1 MPGRCLTIYR
11 STATRIVPV
20 LNPEQ
25 ILNTRRLTV
34 LPAAALRVTLSL
46 NMCIMN
52 GMDTKQKLQE
62 ALKDAMRARD
72 EPRKRTIRMA
82 LSNIKL
88 AEIDR
93 GEELDENAVL
103 AILQKEVKQRQEVI
117 EESMTAN
124 RPDLAEE
131 AELEIVIL
139 QEFLPA
145 QLTPEELERIARQ
158 VIDEV
163 GASSISDMGSVM
175 KVLIPRLEGR
185 ASGQEASQMVRNLLQ

>member
-1 MPGRCLTIYR
+1 MD
-11 STATRIVPV
+11 
-20 LNPEQ
+20 
-25 ILNTRRLTV
+25 
-34 LPAAALRVTLSL
+34 
-46 NMCIMN
+46 

-93 GEELDENAVL
+93 GEELDENAIL

-117 EESMTAN
+117 EESKTAN

-131 AELEIVIL
+131 AELEIAIL

-145 QLTPEELERIARQ
+145 QLAPEELERIARQ
-158 VIDEV
+158 VIEEV
-163 GASSISDMGSVM
+163 GASSMSDMGSVM

>member
-1 MPGRCLTIYR
+1 M
-11 STATRIVPV
+11 S
-20 LNPEQ
+20 
-25 ILNTRRLTV
+25 
-34 LPAAALRVTLSL
+34 
-46 NMCIMN
+46 
-52 GMDTKQKLQE
+52 
-62 ALKDAMRARD
+62 
-72 EPRKRTIRMA
+72 
-82 LSNIKL
+82 
-88 AEIDR
+88 
-93 GEELDENAVL
+93 
-103 AILQKEVKQRQEVI
+103 
-117 EESMTAN
+117 AN

>member
-1 MPGRCLTIYR
+1 MISRV
-11 STATRIVPV
+11 TATRIVPV

-117 EESMTAN
+117 EESMSAN

>member
-1 MPGRCLTIYR
+1 M
-11 STATRIVPV
+11 
-20 LNPEQ
+20 
-25 ILNTRRLTV
+25 
-34 LPAAALRVTLSL
+34 TLSL
-46 NMCIMN
+46 NMCIMD

-117 EESMTAN
+117 EESKTAN

-131 AELEIVIL
+131 AELEIAIL

-145 QLTPEELERIARQ
+145 QLAPEELERIARQ
-158 VIDEV
+158 VIEEV
-163 GASSISDMGSVM
+163 GASSMSDMGSVM

>member
-1 MPGRCLTIYR
+1 
-11 STATRIVPV
+11 
-20 LNPEQ
+20 
-25 ILNTRRLTV
+25 
-34 LPAAALRVTLSL
+34 
-46 NMCIMN
+46 MN

-72 EPRKRTIRMA
+72 EMRKRTIRMA

-88 AEIDR
+88 AEIDS
-93 GEELDENAVL
+93 GEELDKNAVL

-117 EESMTAN
+117 EESNTAN

-163 GASSISDMGSVM
+163 GASSMSDMGSVM
-175 KVLIPRLEGR
+175 KVLIPALEGR

>member
-1 MPGRCLTIYR
+1 
-11 STATRIVPV
+11 
-20 LNPEQ
+20 
-25 ILNTRRLTV
+25 
-34 LPAAALRVTLSL
+34 
-46 NMCIMN
+46 MN

>member
-1 MPGRCLTIYR
+1 
-11 STATRIVPV
+11 
-20 LNPEQ
+20 
-25 ILNTRRLTV
+25 
-34 LPAAALRVTLSL
+34 
-46 NMCIMN
+46 
-52 GMDTKQKLQE
+52 
-62 ALKDAMRARD
+62 
-72 EPRKRTIRMA
+72 
-82 LSNIKL
+82 
-88 AEIDR
+88 
-93 GEELDENAVL
+93 
-103 AILQKEVKQRQEVI
+103 
-117 EESMTAN
+117 MTAN

>member
-1 MPGRCLTIYR
+1 
-11 STATRIVPV
+11 
-20 LNPEQ
+20 
-25 ILNTRRLTV
+25 
-34 LPAAALRVTLSL
+34 
-46 NMCIMN
+46 MN

-72 EPRKRTIRMA
+72 EMRKRTIRMA

-117 EESMTAN
+117 EESKTAN

-131 AELEIVIL
+131 AELEIAIL
-139 QEFLPA
+139 QEFLPD
-145 QLTPEELERIARQ
+145 QLTPEELERITRQ

-163 GASSISDMGSVM
+163 GASSMRDMGSVM

>member
-1 MPGRCLTIYR
+1 
-11 STATRIVPV
+11 
-20 LNPEQ
+20 
-25 ILNTRRLTV
+25 
-34 LPAAALRVTLSL
+34 
-46 NMCIMN
+46 MN

-62 ALKDAMRARD
+62 ALKDAMRAKD

-93 GEELDENAVL
+93 GEELDQNAVL

-163 GASSISDMGSVM
+163 GASSMSDMGSVM

>member
-1 MPGRCLTIYR
+1 
-11 STATRIVPV
+11 
-20 LNPEQ
+20 
-25 ILNTRRLTV
+25 
-34 LPAAALRVTLSL
+34 
-46 NMCIMN
+46 MN
-52 GMDTKQKLQE
+52 GMDIKQKLQE
-62 ALKDAMRARD
+62 ALKDAMRAKD

-93 GEELDENAVL
+93 GEELDQNAVL

-117 EESMTAN
+117 EESKIAN

-131 AELEIVIL
+131 AQLEIAIL

-145 QLTPEELERIARQ
+145 QLTSEELERITRQ

-163 GASSISDMGSVM
+163 GASSMSDMGSVM

>member
-1 MPGRCLTIYR
+1 
-11 STATRIVPV
+11 
-20 LNPEQ
+20 
-25 ILNTRRLTV
+25 
-34 LPAAALRVTLSL
+34 
-46 NMCIMN
+46 MN

-62 ALKDAMRARD
+62 ALKDAMRAKD

-93 GEELDENAVL
+93 GEELDENAIL

-163 GASSISDMGSVM
+163 GASSMSDMGSVM

>member
-1 MPGRCLTIYR
+1 MPGRCLTISR

-20 LNPEQ
+20 LNPDQ
-25 ILNTRRLTV
+25 ILNTRRVTV

-72 EPRKRTIRMA
+72 EMRKRTIRMA

-88 AEIDR
+88 AEIDS
-93 GEELDENAVL
+93 GEELDKNAVL

-117 EESMTAN
+117 EESNTAN

-163 GASSISDMGSVM
+163 GASSMSDMGSVM
-175 KVLIPRLEGR
+175 KVLIPALEGR